1 MKEDCLLQH
10 GIATVTCLLAGIEA
24 FGNGLPS
31 ESVLVSII
39 KGLHGFHIYS
49 KEYWTEYLLELLPS
63 EMGPGYTTSPLF
75 DLAVEL
81 ATNLNELSTKTEAF
95 SQMLQVSPN
104 GGREPRKFM
113 DVRIGTLQ
121 SSLLQIVLN
130 KCLKAR
136 SEDQLEAILQGMEA
150 KRQSIDDAAT
160 SPIPC
165 PREGVSLI
173 LQEYQAT
180 IRYVLNQPDYAGVTA
195 AELESFKRYFRDC
208 AYTCRVK
215 GCIRATEGFDRLSQC
230 HEHEILHVRRLRC
243 PHQGCRY
250 PPFVSS
256 RALRA
261 HVNKDHNPTPKS
273 KSIRKMGTTQPN
285 LHGSAAGS
293 PAAVDH
299 TRAQTILN
307 ILEPMLPTSNAY
319 LPKLERQAQM
329 MDWMERTD
337 NLTLE
342 HLRNNA
348 GITQHGIQAV
358 TATINA
364 ARDSAEATSKLPYLS
379 MTQSAPQPA
388 HKERTPTSRYSSP
401 LPQDPY
407 KSRPAP
413 RGHTTTK
420 VGLRRYEY
428 EEAKL
433 DEAGEQKIAMW
444 GELRG
449 NRAFKCQSFELPDR
463 GSVRFMLALECLF
476 ILGYEHT
483 NDLFEENKSLLRI
496 TATYGEKEHMV
507 DLDIIPDA
515 FISAEVILVTA
526 RSMFRQFG
534 SRLVVNGQVGRDDY
548 WVWDLEDSVAKQDGG
563 REREI

>member
-1 MKEDCLLQH
+1 M
-10 GIATVTCLLAGIEA
+10 
-24 FGNGLPS
+24 PS

-81 ATNLNELSTKTEAF
+81 ATNLNEPSMKTEAF
-95 SQMLQVSPN
+95 SQRLQQFPD
-104 GGREPRKFM
+104 GGEAPRKFM
-113 DVRIGTLQ
+113 DGRIGTLQ

-130 KCLKAR
+130 KCLKTR

-150 KRQSIDDAAT
+150 KRQSIDDAST

-180 IRYVLNQPDYAGVTA
+180 IRYILNQPDYAGVTA

-215 GCIRATEGFDRLSQC
+215 GCIRATEGFDRLAQC

-273 KSIRKMGTTQPN
+273 KSIRKTDVTRTN
-285 LHGSAAGS
+285 LHGTAAGS
-293 PAAVDH
+293 PAALDH
-299 TRAQTILN
+299 TRTLTTLN
-307 ILEPMLPTSNAY
+307 IPGPMLPASSASWSE
-319 LPKLERQAQM
+319 LERQSQILDP
-329 MDWMERTD
+329 MDRLYRTAYQARQD
-337 NLTLE
+337 
-342 HLRNNA
+342 LRSNS

-358 TATINA
+358 TATLNA
-364 ARDSAEATSKLPYLS
+364 ARYSTEATLKQPYLS
-379 MTQSAPQPA
+379 MTQSAPQPT
-388 HKERTPTSRYSSP
+388 HKERTLTSRYSSP
-401 LPQDPY
+401 LAQAPFKP
-407 KSRPAP
+407 RPAP
-413 RGHTTTK
+413 RDHTTTH
-420 VGLRRYEY
+420 VGPLRYNY
-428 EEAKL
+428 LEAKL
-433 DEAGEQKIAMW
+433 DRAGEQKIDLF
-444 GELRG
+444 GELKG
-449 NRAFKCQSFELPDR
+449 KRAYRCQSFELLDR
-463 GSVRFMLALECLF
+463 GPIRFMLALESLV
-476 ILGYEHT
+476 ILGYEDT
-483 NDLFEENKSLLRI
+483 NSLFEKNKSLLGV
-496 TATYGEKEHMV
+496 TATYRDKEYMV

-534 SRLVVNGQVGRDDY
+534 SRLIVNGQVGRDDY
-548 WVWDLEDSVAKQDGG
+548 WVCDLEDSK
-563 REREI
+563 I